1 MRCLKTLGERS
12 RLRRYSLHSFLSAS
26 VRVPLLCL
34 SIILIIKGSRELLT
48 QRVASCL
55 TSTLYFPA
63 TGPWFFGTKNLP
75 NSPVPVL
82 LIYTITGG
90 ASASFTG
97 VNITMP
103 FTNGDP
109 SNFIIPEKATCCL
122 LVRNPPTDSQLCK
135 RFVHCPNIGSPR
147 AKPVPCI
154 PFLKKC
160 ASTGTPARYK
170 RLNIS
175 CIPPILLLS
184 SAVPYI
190 NVGGKP
196 ATAVESIL
204 PGIRIEP

>member
-1 MRCLKTLGERS
+1 MLGDRL
-12 RLRRYSLHSFLSAS
+12 RLRRYSLHAVLSAS

-34 SIILIIKGSRELLT
+34 SIILIINGSRELLT

-55 TSTLYFPA
+55 TSTLYFPS
-63 TGPWFFGTKNLP
+63 TGPWVFGTKNLP

-97 VNITMP
+97 VKITIP
-103 FTNGDP
+103 FNNGEP
-109 SNFIIPEKATCCL
+109 SNFTIPDRVTCCL
-122 LVRNPPTDSQLCK
+122 LVRNPPTASQLCN

-160 ASTGTPARYK
+160 ASTETPARYK

-175 CIPPILLLS
+175 CIPALLLLS

-190 NVGGKP
+190 NVGGRP
-196 ATAVESIL
+196 ATVVESTL